1 MGLADM
7 ITRGLRGTELHGL
20 VRMPSLLVVRD
31 LEAYHTLRTQLS
43 PRKSLVMHSPAILH
57 TTGVS
62 TLKIGKHDVEGYLSE
77 GDILGHS
84 LAGIYAQQQADAP
97 QIERTLA
104 SLDEAVVRTAQE
116 RSENMAVLAETA
128 RRLCAERHDG
138 RQDLQDQTALR
149 ELIHSIVT
157 TQFEHPEYFIREAV
171 QNADGASREKA
182 KNRIDIYL
190 DSEQHLV
197 RVEDRGRGMT
207 PEVMDGVFF
216 NLYASLNEALDH
228 AAGKFGIGA
237 VSFFGLGHEYVMVD
251 SLPRAGEG
259 ERVGEGGRIVVDA
272 DLNRDERFNPS
283 QRSEPGTTLEIKLKS
298 DADIDFNRIV
308 QILRKDC
315 AYIETPLYLHT
326 GGTTE
331 QLNRELT
338 PPASSHSIS
347 FEEPSVQGHVIPAQ
361 EGELALL
368 SHRIRLQSVPT
379 QGYSG
384 VVNCSGLDTTFSRD
398 TVADDPVLRN
408 VLRYVQG
415 QAAKLKTTQRVGL
428 DQLSLDT
435 RLRAYRTFV
444 EQSLFLPDGSPNEP
458 WIQENIR
465 ELSEGEHWYSSLVQR
480 SWDGS
485 IFASKLAS
493 LAAHGLDLI
502 TLPLEALRSKTEH
515 ESFFSSLKETWRRYR
530 ECGPSCDN
538 SDAYNLVTFW
548 GLTEPI
554 VGGFVLGLTH
564 EYIPALQS
572 SPVFDVAPA
581 LIASQPGYAVLMW
594 AEIASRWISRNTKH
608 VLRKH
613 AVNRAYDRIASTD
626 FTADDQSVQD
636 TRADDRG
643 SRALRY
649 ARYAISAAGVAG
661 ALALTGYMLNASL
674 VQYSSTSDAFR
685 TRAKTPES
693 HVVLPSDNEISIDP
707 AKGSAQS
714 PSSSDSVSS
723 RTQDPSHQNRNLALL
738 GGLVALLAGGEALA
752 RRSRNRKEYRRITA
766 RSEGSLSDDTQHYL
780 SQVAE
785 EFEHLPASQ
794 RPLVYVGGKLRYTD
808 KTFYAVSGKKDQEPV
823 VVLNAHRMHQTRP
836 ELVVLGYI
844 TQVLRDPELAQA
856 FVARTYQIPVSQQT
870 QTPELSRGNRT

>member
-62 TLKIGKHDVEGYLSE
+62 TLKIGKHDVEGYLIE

-157 TQFEHPEYFIREAV
+157 TQFEHPQYFIREAV

-259 ERVGEGGRIVVDA
+259 ERVGEGGRIVVDV
-272 DLNRDERFNPS
+272 DLNRDERFTPS
-283 QRSEPGTTLEIKLKS
+283 HRTEPGTTLEIKLKS

-308 QILRKDC
+308 QILRRDC

-338 PPASSHSIS
+338 PSASSHSIS
-347 FEEPSVQGHVIPAQ
+347 FEEPSVQGHVVPAQ

-415 QAAKLKTTQRVGL
+415 QVAKLKTTQRVGL

-465 ELSEGEHWYSSLVQR
+465 ELSEGEHWYPSLVQR

-493 LAAHGLDLI
+493 LATHGLDLI
-502 TLPLEALRSKTEH
+502 TLPLEALRSKTEQQ
-515 ESFFSSLKETWRRYR
+515 SFFSSLKQAWRCYR
-530 ECGPSCDN
+530 DDGPS
-538 SDAYNLVTFW
+538 YNNLDTVCLIGFFGVVGPVAQGVGF
-548 GLTEPI
+548 GLIYECAPS
-554 VGGFVLGLTH
+554 LR
-564 EYIPALQS
+564 S
-572 SPVFDVAPA
+572 SPLFDIAP
-581 LIASQPGYAVLMW
+581 ISIGSSVLYGVLTL
-594 AEIASRWISRNTKH
+594 AEVASRWISRNTKH

-626 FTADDQSVQD
+626 FTADDQSVQTIGRD
-636 TRADDRG
+636 AP

-661 ALALTGYMLNASL
+661 ALALTGYALDTGL
-674 VQYSSTSDAFR
+674 VEYSSTSDVFR

-693 HVVLPSDNEISIDP
+693 HVVLPSDDEISIDP
-707 AKGSAQS
+707 TKGSAQS
-714 PSSSDSVSS
+714 PSSSDSVPPG
-723 RTQDPSHQNRNLALL
+723 TQDPSHQNRNLALL
-738 GGLVALLAGGEALA
+738 GGLVALLAAGEVLA
-752 RRSRNRKEYRRITA
+752 RRSRSRKEYRRITA
-766 RSEGSLSDDTQHYL
+766 HSEGSLSDDAQHYL

-794 RPLVYVGGKLRYTD
+794 RPSVYVGGNLRFTD
-808 KTFYAVSGKKDQEPV
+808 KTFYAVPGKKDQKPV

-836 ELVVLGYI
+836 ELVVLGYV
-844 TQVLRDPELAQA
+844 TQVLRDPELAQT
-856 FVARTYQIPVSQQT
+856 FIARTYQKPAPQQT
-870 QTPELSRGNRT
+870 QTPGPLRGNRT